1 MKRSISILMILALV
15 VSFAFAQGQGESD
28 VIKLRA
34 AHSMPTSYHYHD
46 GMVKFA
52 EEAARLSDGRIQ
64 IEVFPAAQLG
74 EEVSTMEQ
82 CKQGAIDIVLTGVS
96 DSFVPETGVFI
107 LPFLFKDGA
116 AADKVLNGPIGQ
128 EVYSGFS
135 DHNMKVLSV
144 WENGF
149 RQITNNI
156 RPINKVEDLQGLKI
170 RTPQSPVWMSTM
182 KALGGSPT
190 PMPFAEVATA
200 VVQGLV
206 DGQENAILHIKAN
219 KTYEIQKHLAVVSYM
234 YGAAPLLIN
243 EDVFNGLSKE
253 DQDILLQAAEVAN
266 KHMRAVAAA
275 AEADALEF
283 FKSEGLTI
291 TYPDLSGFKARVQ
304 PLYEGEW
311 ADKFGAD
318 LLKAIADA
326 QE

>member
-15 VSFAFAQGQGESD
+15 VSFGFAQGQGESD
-28 VIKLRA
+28 VLELRA

-52 EEAARLSDGRIQ
+52 EEAARLSDGKIQ

-82 CKQGAIDIVLTGVS
+82 LKQGAIDVVLTGVS
-96 DSFVPETGVFI
+96 DSFVPATGVFI
-107 LPFLFKDGA
+107 LPFLFEDGA
-116 AADKVLNGPIGQ
+116 AADAVLNGPIGQ

-135 DHNMKVLSV
+135 KHNMKVLSV

-156 RPINKVEDLQGLKI
+156 RPINKVEDIEGLKI

-219 KTYEIQKHLAVVSYM
+219 KTYEIQKHIAVVNYM
-234 YGAAPLLIN
+234 YGPAPLLIN
-243 EDVFNGLSKE
+243 LDLFNGLSKE
-253 DQDILLQAAEVAN
+253 NQDILLQAAEVAN
-266 KHMRAVAAA
+266 KHMRAVAADR
-275 AEADALEF
+275 EQDALEF
-283 FKSEGLTI
+283 FKSEGLTV
-291 TYPDLSGFKARVQ
+291 TYPDLSGFRARVQ
-304 PLYEGEW
+304 PLYKGEW
-311 ADKFGAD
+311 AEKFGAD
-318 LLKAIADA
+318 LLESIADA
-326 QE
+326 Q